1 MRTTTAYRRRDRLDA
16 VIHLITSLIMTFL
29 HAFVGA
35 LPVMFLS
42 AFLADQGWAVTP
54 LGYWAS
60 YFTALM
66 LEWIID
72 GAGTVRRALE
82 N

>member
-1 MRTTTAYRRRDRLDA
+1 MRTTTRRADHGVGYQIFLNLA
-16 VIHLITSLIMTFL
+16 VTLL
-29 HAFVGA
+29 HAFVLA
-35 LPVMFLS
+35 LPVMWLS

-72 GAGTVRRALE
+72 GSGTVRRAVAKD
-82 N
+82 

>member
-1 MRTTTAYRRRDRLDA
+1 MRTSLRRDRSNAWIQLF
-16 VIHLITSLIMTFL
+16 TSLTMTFL

-35 LPVMFLS
+35 LPVMFLT

-60 YFTALM
+60 YLTALM

-72 GAGTVRRALE
+72 GAGTVRRAMHD

>member
-1 MRTTTAYRRRDRLDA
+1 MTIRARSRSDVWVELF
-16 VIHLITSLIMTFL
+16 TSLVTTFA

-35 LPVMFLS
+35 LPVMFLT
-42 AFLADQGWAVTP
+42 AFLVEQGWTAITP

-60 YFTALM
+60 YLTAL
-66 LEWIID
+66 LLGWIID
-72 GAGTVRRALE
+72 GAGTVRRAMDK

>member
-1 MRTTTAYRRRDRLDA
+1 MIRIRRSRSDA
-16 VIHLITSLIMTFL
+16 WIELFVSVVMTFL

-35 LPVMFLS
+35 LPVMFLT
-42 AFLADQGWAVTP
+42 AFLAGQGWAITP

-60 YFTALM
+60 YFTALL

-72 GAGTVRRALE
+72 GAGTVRRAMDKA
-82 N
+82 

>member
-1 MRTTTAYRRRDRLDA
+1 MIRTRRSRSDA
-16 VIHLITSLIMTFL
+16 WIELFTSLVMTFL

-35 LPVMFLS
+35 LPVMFLT

-72 GAGTVRRALE
+72 GAGTVRRAM
-82 N
+82 ND

>member
-1 MRTTTAYRRRDRLDA
+1 MRVVARRRARSEVWVELFM
-16 VIHLITSLIMTFL
+16 SLVMTFL

-42 AFLADQGWAVTP
+42 AFLAGQGWAVTP
-54 LGYWAS
+54 LSYWAS
-60 YFTALM
+60 YLTALL

-72 GAGTVRRALE
+72 GAGTVRRAMRDA
-82 N
+82 